1 MVFPKHLKYG
11 RIIESI
17 IMFFFFFIYKTLK
30 QINKTPIECSRER
43 CECVLPGRGHIFR
56 HYERINFAKKQLKLV
71 KKPNLEQKW
80 LCNKKILIR

>member
-56 HYERINFAKKQLKLV
+56 HYERINFATKQLKLV

-80 LCNKKILIR
+80 LCNKKNIN